1 MNSKYKKIEI
11 IVVDNISSDDS
22 HIICKEK
29 FPNIVLIE
37 NSENF
42 GYCEGNNIGIR
53 KAKGEFIVI
62 LNPDTEV
69 DPEWINELINAYEK
83 YGDGLY
89 QPKILSLYEKDIL
102 QSTGNMIN
110 VFGFGYARDKG
121 IIDKNQIKEIQE
133 IGYASG
139 TSLFTHK
146 NVFEKIGL
154 LDPFIFLYH
163 DDLDL
168 GWRAKQIGI
177 KSFYVPKS
185 VVYHAESYSLKW
197 SKKKFFWLE
206 RNRRY
211 CILTHFS
218 RSTYKKMFFSFL
230 LVDFFVWGFYFSKGF
245 LGAKIRAEIDLLKN
259 RKVIKE
265 RYQYLENKKIIPD
278 SQLIMQFSDDIFVPD
293 VVAGKNKTGLFN
305 SILKKLSYSAKKK
318 ISNIK

>member
-278 SQLIMQFSDDIFVPD
+278 SQLIMQFSHDIFVPD